1 MDERAS
7 GRNCEVPPFSL
18 SPTPPFPIAH
28 TQTMPDTI
36 EVFDTTLRDG
46 TQGEHVTLSARDKVR
61 IARRLDA
68 FGIDVIEGGW
78 PGSNPKDQAF
88 FDDART
94 EEWPHAAICA
104 FGSTRH
110 ASNAPAD
117 DPNLQALIE
126 AETDVVSIFGK
137 SWTLH
142 VEQALGVS
150 RETNLD
156 LIRSSVA
163 FLREHGKRVIY
174 DAEHFFDGHADNPD
188 YALRTLRAAAEA
200 GADTLVL
207 CDTNGGSLPH
217 DIYEVTAAVHDEF
230 DTTLGIHAHDDGGC
244 AVANSLAAV
253 RAGARHVQGTINGLG
268 ERCGNADLC
277 AVIPDLQLKMGVECV
292 DAGQLDALVDLS
304 RFTNEVANLDPD
316 DGAAY
321 VGRSAF
327 THKGGVHVSAVMK
340 EPSTYEHVE
349 PKAVGNRRRALV
361 SDLSGRSNIQ
371 YKAEELGIDLASDD
385 AAQAVE
391 RIKELEHLGYEFQGA
406 EASFELLLRTLQ
418 DEVPDFFEMDR
429 MRVWSGQDDDG
440 EQTVEASLAL
450 TVQDERTLSVAEGKG
465 PVDALSNAMRE
476 ALHSFYPSL
485 DAVRLSDYKVRVL
498 TPQDGTAATVRV
510 LIEHSDGTSTWNTVG
525 VSENI
530 LDASWQ
536 ALADGLRYALFHST
550 LSADADR
557 SQEPA
562 VSA

>member
-1 MDERAS
+1 MAD
-7 GRNCEVPPFSL
+7 P
-18 SPTPPFPIAH
+18 
-28 TQTMPDTI
+28 I

-61 IARRLDA
+61 IAQELDA

-88 FDDART
+88 FDEAQDGT
-94 EEWPHAAICA
+94 WPHASICA

-110 ASNAPAD
+110 ASNAPAQ
-117 DPNLQALIE
+117 DPNLQALID
-126 AETDVVSIFGK
+126 AETSVVSIFGK

-163 FLREHGKRVIY
+163 FLRAHDKRVIY
-174 DAEHFFDGHADNPD
+174 DAEHFFDGYADDPA
-188 YALRTLRAAAEA
+188 YALQTLRAAAGA

-217 DIYEVTAAVHDEF
+217 DIHDVTATVR
-230 DTTLGIHAHDDGGC
+230 DTVDGTLGIHAHNDGGC
-244 AVANSLAAV
+244 AVANTLAAV

-277 AVIPDLQLKMGVECV
+277 AVVPDLQLKMGYDCV
-292 DAGQLDALVDLS
+292 ADDQLAGLADLS

-316 DGAAY
+316 DGAPY

-327 THKGGVHVSAVMK
+327 THKGGIHVSAVMK

-349 PKAVGNRRRALV
+349 PESIGNRRRALV
-361 SDLSGRSNIQ
+361 SDLSGRSNIR
-371 YKAEELGIDLASDD
+371 YKAEELGIDLDSDS
-385 AAQAVE
+385 AARTVE

-418 DEVPDFFEMDR
+418 GDVPDFFTLER
-429 MRVWSGQDDDG
+429 MRVWSGQDESGD
-440 EQTVEASLAL
+440 QTVEASLAL
-450 TVQDERTLSVAEGKG
+450 AVQDQRTLAVAEGNG
-465 PVDALSNAMRE
+465 PVDALSNALQE
-476 ALHSFYPSL
+476 GLGAFYPCL
-485 DAVRLSDYKVRVL
+485 DAARLTDYKVRVL

-510 LIEHSDGTSTWNTVG
+510 LIEHSDGTESWNTVG
-525 VSENI
+525 VSANI

-536 ALADGLRYALFHST
+536 ALADGMRYYLLHATTETAPLA
-550 LSADADR
+550 SANANV
-557 SQEPA
+557 EAGTPET
-562 VSA
+562 

>member
-1 MDERAS
+1 
-7 GRNCEVPPFSL
+7 
-18 SPTPPFPIAH
+18 
-28 TQTMPDTI
+28 MPTI
-36 EVFDTTLRDG
+36 ELFDTTLRDG
-46 TQGEHVTLSARDKVR
+46 TQGEHVTLSARDKGR

-94 EEWPHAAICA
+94 EEWPHAALCA

-110 ASNAPAD
+110 ASNAPAN
-117 DPNLQALIE
+117 DPNLQALIA

-174 DAEHFFDGHADNPD
+174 DAEHFFDGYADHPE

-217 DIYEVTAAVHDEF
+217 DIYDVTAAVYEDF
-230 DTTLGIHAHDDGGC
+230 DTTLGIHAHNDGGC

-277 AVIPDLQLKMGVECV
+277 AVIPDLQLKMGFECV
-292 DAGQLDALVDLS
+292 DADPLSDLVDLS

-316 DGAAY
+316 DGAPY

-340 EPSTYEHVE
+340 EPSTYEHVA
-349 PKAVGNRRRALV
+349 PDAVGNRRRALV
-361 SDLSGRSNIQ
+361 SDLSGRSNIR

-385 AAQAVE
+385 AAQAVD

-418 DEVPDFFEMDR
+418 DGMPRFFELER
-429 MRVWSGQDDDG
+429 MRVWSGQDEAG
-440 EQTVEASLAL
+440 SQTVEASLAL
-450 TVQDERTLSVAEGKG
+450 CVQDQRRLAVAEGDG
-465 PVDALSNAMRE
+465 PVDALSNAMRDG
-476 ALHSFYPSL
+476 LKTFYPPLTS
-485 DAVRLSDYKVRVL
+485 VRLTDYKVRVL

-536 ALADGLRYALFHST
+536 ALADGLRYFFFHT
-550 LSADADR
+550 DGAAAHGND
-557 SQEPA
+557 PA
-562 VSA
+562 VTA

>member
-1 MDERAS
+1 MAD
-7 GRNCEVPPFSL
+7 P
-18 SPTPPFPIAH
+18 
-28 TQTMPDTI
+28 I

-46 TQGEHVTLSARDKVR
+46 TQGEHVTLSARDKMR
-61 IARRLDA
+61 IAHKLDA

-88 FDDART
+88 FEDAR
-94 EEWPHAAICA
+94 EADWPHAAICA

-110 ASNAPAD
+110 ASNAPAE
-117 DPNLQALIE
+117 DPNLQALIA

-142 VEQALGVS
+142 VEQALGIE
-150 RETNLD
+150 RATNLE

-163 FLREHGKRVIY
+163 FLRKHGKRVIY
-174 DAEHFFDGHADNPD
+174 DAEHFFDGYADNPE
-188 YALRTLRAAAEA
+188 YALETLRAAAEA

-217 DIYEVTAAVHDEF
+217 EVHEVTAAVRKDVQ
-230 DTTLGIHAHDDGGC
+230 TTLGIHAHNDGGC
-244 AVANSLAAV
+244 AVANTLAAV

-277 AVIPDLQLKMGVECV
+277 SIIPDLQLKMGYDCV
-292 DAGQLDALVDLS
+292 PDEHLASLVDLS
-304 RFTNEVANLDPD
+304 RFTNEIANLDPV
-316 DGAAY
+316 DGAPY

-340 EPSTYEHVE
+340 DPSTYEHVE
-349 PKAVGNRRRALV
+349 PDAVGNRRRALV
-361 SDLSGRSNIQ
+361 SDLSGKSNIQ
-371 YKAEELGIDLASDD
+371 YKADELGIDLSSDA

-418 DEVPDFFEMDR
+418 ENVPDFFTLDR
-429 MRVWSGQDDDG
+429 MRVWSGQDDAG

-450 TVQDERTLSVAEGKG
+450 TVQDQRRLAVAEGNG
-465 PVDALSNAMRE
+465 PVDALSNAMRKG
-476 ALHSFYPSL
+476 LRSFYPTL
-485 DAVRLSDYKVRVL
+485 DGIRLSDYKVRVL

-510 LIEHSDGTSTWNTVG
+510 LIEHSSGTNTWNTVG

-550 LSADADR
+550 PDADAERAQD
-557 SQEPA
+557 PA

>member
-1 MDERAS
+1 MSE
-7 GRNCEVPPFSL
+7 
-18 SPTPPFPIAH
+18 
-28 TQTMPDTI
+28 TI

-46 TQGEHVTLSARDKVR
+46 TQGEHVTLSARDKIR
-61 IARRLDA
+61 IAQKLDA

-88 FDDART
+88 FEQAKDRDWT
-94 EEWPHAAICA
+94 HASICA

-110 ASNAPAD
+110 ASNAPAE
-117 DPNLQALIE
+117 DPNLQALID

-150 RETNLD
+150 LETNLD
-156 LIRSSVA
+156 LIRSSVG

-174 DAEHFFDGHADNPD
+174 DAEHFFDGYANNPD
-188 YALRTLRAAAEA
+188 YALKTLRAAAEA

-217 DIYEVTAAVHDEF
+217 DIHDVTATVHKAF
-230 DTTLGIHAHDDGGC
+230 DTTLGVHAHNDGGC
-244 AVANSLAAV
+244 AVANTLAAV

-277 AVIPDLQLKMGVECV
+277 SVIPDLQLKMGYECV
-292 DAGQLDALVDLS
+292 AEEQLSGLADLS
-304 RFTNEVANLDPD
+304 RFTNEVANLDPV
-316 DGAAY
+316 DGAPY

-349 PKAVGNRRRALV
+349 PDAVGNRRRALV
-361 SDLSGRSNIQ
+361 SDLSGRSNVR
-371 YKAEELGIDLASDD
+371 YKADELGIDLASDH

-406 EASFELLLRTLQ
+406 EASFELLLRTIQ
-418 DEVPDFFEMDR
+418 AEVPDFFDLDR

-450 TVQDERTLSVAEGKG
+450 CVQDQRRLAVAEGNG
-465 PVDALSNAMRE
+465 PVDALSNALGDGLE
-476 ALHSFYPSL
+476 TFYPHL
-485 DAVRLSDYKVRVL
+485 DAVRLTDYKVRVL

-510 LIEHSDGTSTWNTVG
+510 LIEHSNGTETWNTVG
-525 VSENI
+525 VSANI

-536 ALADGLRYALFHST
+536 SLADGLRYFLLHAST
-550 LSADADR
+550 PDDAPP
-557 SQEPA
+557 QAEAA
-562 VSA
+562 VQAAPSE

>member
-1 MDERAS
+1 MGERVS
-7 GRNCEVPPFSL
+7 GRNCEVA
-18 SPTPPFPIAH
+18 PFPHSPIPNRPHAH

-46 TQGEHVTLSARDKVR
+46 TQGEHVTLSARDKMR

-78 PGSNPKDQAF
+78 PGSNPTDQAF
-88 FDDART
+88 FEAARGET
-94 EEWPHAAICA
+94 WAHTSICA

-110 ASNAPAD
+110 ASNAPSEDA
-117 DPNLQALIE
+117 NLQALIE
-126 AETDVVSIFGK
+126 ADTDVVSIFGK

-174 DAEHFFDGHADNPD
+174 DAEHFFDGFADHPA

-217 DIYEVTAAVHDEF
+217 DIYDVTAAVYEDF
-230 DTTLGIHAHDDGGC
+230 DTTLGIHAHNDGGC

-277 AVIPDLQLKMGVECV
+277 AVIPDLQLKMDFECV
-292 DAGQLDALVDLS
+292 NPDRLGDLVDLA

-316 DGAAY
+316 DGAPY

-327 THKGGVHVSAVMK
+327 THKGGVHVSAVM
-340 EPSTYEHVE
+340 EAPSTYEHVE
-349 PKAVGNRRRALV
+349 PNVVGNRRRALV

-371 YKAEELGIDLASDD
+371 YKAKEMGIDLGSDA

-418 DEVPDFFEMDR
+418 DEVPDFFGLDR
-429 MRVWSGQDDDG
+429 MRVWSGQDD
-440 EQTVEASLAL
+440 EAQTVEASLAL
-450 TVQDERTLSVAEGKG
+450 TVQNERTLAVAEGNG

-476 ALHSFYPSL
+476 GLLSFYPSL
-485 DAVRLSDYKVRVL
+485 DGVRLSDYKVRVL

-510 LIEHSDGTSTWNTVG
+510 LIEHGDGARTWNTVG

-536 ALADGLRYALFHST
+536 ALADGMRYALFHAAPT
-550 LSADADR
+550 PTARPAPDPAASA
-557 SQEPA
+557 
-562 VSA
+562 

>member
-1 MDERAS
+1 MSE
-7 GRNCEVPPFSL
+7 
-18 SPTPPFPIAH
+18 
-28 TQTMPDTI
+28 TI

-46 TQGEHVTLSARDKVR
+46 TQGEHVTLSARDKGR
-61 IARRLDA
+61 IAQKLDA

-88 FDDART
+88 FEQAQDTAWDHT
-94 EEWPHAAICA
+94 AICA

-110 ASNAPAD
+110 ASNPPAND
-117 DPNLQALIE
+117 DNLQALIQ

-174 DAEHFFDGHADNPD
+174 DAEHFFDGYADNPE
-188 YALRTLRAAAEA
+188 YALKTLRAAAEA

-217 DIYEVTAAVHDEF
+217 DIHEVTSTVHEAF
-230 DTTLGIHAHDDGGC
+230 DTTLGVHAHNDGGC
-244 AVANSLAAV
+244 AVANTLAAV

-277 AVIPDLQLKMGVECV
+277 AVVPDLQLKMGYDCV
-292 DAGQLDALVDLS
+292 AEEQLAELADLS
-304 RFTNEVANLDPD
+304 RFTNEVANLDPV
-316 DGAAY
+316 DGAPY

-340 EPSTYEHVE
+340 APRTYEHVE
-349 PKAVGNRRRALV
+349 PGAVGNRRRALV
-361 SDLSGRSNIQ
+361 SDLSGKSNIR
-371 YKAEELGIDLASDD
+371 YKAEELGIDLDSED
-385 AAQAVE
+385 AADAVE

-406 EASFELLLRTLQ
+406 EASFELLLRTIQ
-418 DEVPDFFEMDR
+418 NEVPDFFDLDR

-450 TVQDERTLSVAEGKG
+450 CVQDQRRLAVAEGNG
-465 PVDALSNAMRE
+465 PVDALSNAMRDGLE
-476 ALHSFYPSL
+476 TFYPHL
-485 DAVRLSDYKVRVL
+485 DAVRLTDYKVRVL
-498 TPQDGTAATVRV
+498 TPKDGTAATVRV
-510 LIEHSDGTSTWNTVG
+510 LIEHSDGPEAWNTVG
-525 VSENI
+525 VSSNI

-536 ALADGLRYALFHST
+536 ALADGLRHYLFHAAPDESP
-550 LSADADR
+550 SAIPTTRAA
-557 SQEPA
+557 SSE
-562 VSA
+562 S

>member
-1 MDERAS
+1 
-7 GRNCEVPPFSL
+7 
-18 SPTPPFPIAH
+18 
-28 TQTMPDTI
+28 MPTI
-36 EVFDTTLRDG
+36 ELFDTTLRDG

-61 IARRLDA
+61 IAHELDA

-88 FDDART
+88 FERAQEADWQQT
-94 EEWPHAAICA
+94 SVCA

-110 ASNAPAD
+110 ASNEPAD

-126 AETDVVSIFGK
+126 AQTDVVSIFGK

-142 VEQALGVS
+142 VENALDIPL
-150 RETNLD
+150 ETNLE
-156 LIRSSVA
+156 LIRSTVA
-163 FLREHGKRVIY
+163 FLRDHGKRVIY
-174 DAEHFFDGHADNPD
+174 DAEHFFDGYADDPE
-188 YALRTLRAAAEA
+188 YALETLRTAVEA

-217 DIYEVTAAVHDEF
+217 DVHRVTSTVQEEF
-230 DTTLGIHAHDDGGC
+230 ETTLGVHAHNDGGC

-253 RAGARHVQGTINGLG
+253 RAGARHVQGTVNGLG

-277 AVIPDLQLKMGVECV
+277 VVIPNLQLKMGLDCV
-292 DAGQLDALVDLS
+292 SSDQLSALTDLS
-304 RFTNEVANLDPD
+304 RFTDEVANLDPAD
-316 DGAAY
+316 RAPY

-327 THKGGVHVSAVMK
+327 AHKGGIHVSAVMK
-340 EPSTYEHVE
+340 DPRTYEHVE
-349 PKAVGNRRRALV
+349 PDTVGNRRRALV
-361 SDLSGRSNIQ
+361 SDLSGRSNIR
-371 YKAEELGIDLASDD
+371 YKAEELGLDLNSNT

-406 EASFELLLRTLQ
+406 EASFELLLRAIEDDL
-418 DEVPDFFEMDR
+418 PDFFELER

-450 TVQDERTLSVAEGKG
+450 TVQEHRELAVAEGNG

-476 ALHSFYPSL
+476 GLEPFYPHL
-485 DAVRLSDYKVRVL
+485 DRVRLSDYKVRVL

-510 LIEHSDGTSTWNTVG
+510 LIEHSDGTHTWNTVG

-536 ALADGLRYALFHST
+536 ALADGIRYTLLHSDSPEDVEST
-550 LSADADR
+550 KELEAAPST
-557 SQEPA
+557 
-562 VSA
+562 

>member
-1 MDERAS
+1 MA
-7 GRNCEVPPFSL
+7 
-18 SPTPPFPIAH
+18 
-28 TQTMPDTI
+28 DTV

-94 EEWPHAAICA
+94 EEWPHASICA

-110 ASNAPAD
+110 ASHAPAD
-117 DPNLQALIE
+117 DPNLQALID
-126 AETDVVSIFGK
+126 AETEVVSIFGK

-150 RETNLD
+150 LKTNLD

-163 FLREHGKRVIY
+163 FLREHGKGVIY
-174 DAEHFFDGHADNPD
+174 DAEHFFDGYADDPE
-188 YALRTLRAAAEA
+188 YALKTLRAAAEA

-217 DIYEVTAAVHDEF
+217 DIYEVTAAVRDAFE
-230 DTTLGIHAHDDGGC
+230 TTLGIHAHDDGGC
-244 AVANSLAAV
+244 AVANTLAAV

-292 DAGQLDALVDLS
+292 DADRLDALVDLS

-316 DGAAY
+316 DGAPY

-340 EPSTYEHVE
+340 EPSTYEHVAPE
-349 PKAVGNRRRALV
+349 SVGNRRRALV
-361 SDLSGRSNIQ
+361 SDLSGRSNIR
-371 YKAEELGIDLASDD
+371 YKAEELGIDLGSDD
-385 AAQAVE
+385 AAQAVD

-406 EASFELLLRTLQ
+406 EASFELLLRTIQ
-418 DEVPDFFEMDR
+418 DEVPDFFELDR
-429 MRVWSGQDDDG
+429 MRVWSGQDDEG
-440 EQTVEASLAL
+440 QQTVEASIAV
-450 TVQDERTLSVAEGKG
+450 TVQNERTLAAAEGKG

-536 ALADGLRYALFHST
+536 ALADGMRYALFHS
-550 LSADADR
+550 APDAKVEE

>member
-1 MDERAS
+1 
-7 GRNCEVPPFSL
+7 
-18 SPTPPFPIAH
+18 
-28 TQTMPDTI
+28 MPAI
-36 EVFDTTLRDG
+36 ELFDTTLRDG
-46 TQGEHVTLSARDKVR
+46 TQGEHVTLSARDKGR

-68 FGIDVIEGGW
+68 FGMDVIEGGW

-88 FDDART
+88 FDDARD
-94 EEWPHAAICA
+94 EEWPCAAICA

-110 ASNAPAD
+110 ASNAPPD

-126 AETDVVSIFGK
+126 AETNVVSIFGK

-174 DAEHFFDGHADNPD
+174 DAEHFFDGYADAPD

-217 DIYEVTAAVHDEF
+217 EVHKVTAVVHDAF
-230 DTTLGIHAHDDGGC
+230 APTLGIHAHDDGGC

-277 AVIPDLQLKMGVECV
+277 AGFECV
-292 DAGQLDALVDLS
+292 DADQLDALVDLS

-349 PKAVGNRRRALV
+349 PESVGNRRRALV
-361 SDLSGRSNIQ
+361 SDLSGRSNIR

-418 DEVPDFFEMDR
+418 DEMPRFFELER
-429 MRVWSGQDDDG
+429 MRVWSGQDEDG
-440 EQTVEASLAL
+440 SQTVEASLAL
-450 TVQDERTLSVAEGKG
+450 CVQDQRRLAVAEGDG
-465 PVDALSNAMRE
+465 PVDALSNAMRDG
-476 ALHSFYPSL
+476 LKTFYPPLNS
-485 DAVRLSDYKVRVL
+485 VRLTDYKVRVL
-498 TPQDGTAATVRV
+498 TPRDGTAATVRV
-510 LIEHSDGTSTWNTVG
+510 LIEHSDGTSTWSTVG

-536 ALADGLRYALFHST
+536 ALADGLRYFFFHT
-550 LSADADR
+550 DAAATHGDD
-557 SQEPA
+557 PA
-562 VSA
+562 VTA